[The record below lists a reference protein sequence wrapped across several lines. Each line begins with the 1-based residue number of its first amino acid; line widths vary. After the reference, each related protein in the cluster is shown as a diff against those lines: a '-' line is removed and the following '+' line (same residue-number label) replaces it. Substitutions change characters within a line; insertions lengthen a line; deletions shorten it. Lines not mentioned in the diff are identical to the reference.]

1 MLQLGD
7 EAVLYSAVFVVV
19 LLGSRSPLWTTALVA
34 SLYLFMLMFRFPQVP
49 SSRAKQVLHPLKRA
63 AGSGKVSVVAHRGGG
78 HDAPENTLAAIQ
90 EVSGGANIALVLY
103 EDWDLSH

>member
-49 SSRAKQVLHPLKRA
+49 SSRAKQVLHPPKRA
-63 AGSGKVSVVAHRGGG
+63 AGSDKVSVVAHRGGG

-90 EVSGGANIALVLY
+90 EVSGGPNIALVL
-103 EDWDLSH
+103 